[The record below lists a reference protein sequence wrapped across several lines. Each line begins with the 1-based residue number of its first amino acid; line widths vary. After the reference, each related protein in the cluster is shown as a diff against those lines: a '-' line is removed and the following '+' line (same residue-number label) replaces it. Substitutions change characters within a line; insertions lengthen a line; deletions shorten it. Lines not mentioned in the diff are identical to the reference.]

1 MNEPSRTLAMGWS
14 VWAMLLGLA
23 ALWGGSFFF
32 FKVMID
38 GGLPPFLIVLGRV
51 GLAAVMLTIWLLA
64 KGDYPLMSCSAWRD
78 FVILGL
84 LNNVLPFSMIV
95 IGEQRISSGLASI
108 LNATT
113 PIFTIIVAHFLT
125 DTEKLSNHKILG
137 IIFGFA
143 GVATLVGPDITQFG
157 RGLGG
162 QAACLVAAICY
173 AFAGVFGRRFRGM
186 PPIKVATGQMTA
198 STIVLIP
205 IVLIFEKPW
214 TVPMPDI
221 QVWGAMIGIALF
233 CTVIAYIL
241 YFRILAVAG
250 ATNLA
255 LVTFL
260 LPISALLLGWGFLG
274 ETITLR
280 SMLGMVI
287 IGFGLAAIDGRLL
300 RWVATN
306 WCYKRLSD

>member
-1 MNEPSRTLAMGWS
+1 M
-14 VWAMLLGLA
+14 
-23 ALWGGSFFF
+23 
-32 FKVMID
+32 
-38 GGLPPFLIVLGRV
+38 
-51 GLAAVMLTIWLLA
+51 
-64 KGDYPLMSCSAWRD
+64 
-78 FVILGL
+78 GL

-125 DTEKLSNHKILG
+125 DNERLSKNKILG
-137 IIFGFA
+137 IVFGFF
-143 GVATLVGPDITQFG
+143 GVAALVGPDITHLG
-157 RGLGG
+157 GSLGG
-162 QAACLVAAICY
+162 QAACLIAAICY

-186 PPIKVATGQMTA
+186 PPIKVATGQITA
-198 STIVLIP
+198 STVLLIP
-205 IVLIFEKPW
+205 LVLIFEQPW
-214 TVPMPDI
+214 TLPMPGL

-241 YFRILAVAG
+241 YFRILATAG

-260 LPISALLLGWGFLG
+260 LPISAILLGWGFLG

-280 SMLGMVI
+280 SIFGMAM
-287 IGFGLAAIDGRLL
+287 IGFGLAAIDGRPLKWL
-300 RWVATN
+300 VARQISRKLN
-306 WCYKRLSD
+306 D